1 MVQIFRCRHSSMSK
15 PQHVKLND
23 WMKKTPSWPP
33 LSVEMKSSE
42 DESDEDDSDP
52 SAIETQV
59 FHSNMQ

>member
-1 MVQIFRCRHSSMSK
+1 MSK